1 MQNKKPLFIA
11 LITWVS
17 ISLLI
22 VGSILFIG
30 LRWGT
35 EGFNLFIQEGIFTY
49 LPTTLVSVVI
59 TWLLA
64 GLFGYSLYA
73 GKFNADNALTWLGFY
88 LVTLMYLNVFR
99 ERFRFGDIDYYIKA
113 AQKLAE
119 NNSLPIKYYYMPLWA
134 TLTEFMLPLGE
145 SGVYAMMGFL
155 NILAIITF
163 YFLLQRVLVHYGF
176 SVRLSAVVT
185 TLFMLVNTPILRTLL
200 YGQINLHVTN
210 AIFLSLLLY
219 RRYPFFSA
227 LMMALAVHLKTSP
240 LILVFAFLLERDWR
254 WLAWFVFGNLLL
266 VSITLAADGIT
277 PFLDIP
283 RNAVLMEAPRSAI
296 FHDNSFD
303 SFFGFPTEVFAISK
317 TLVRGLVYAAKG
329 LLGIATLL
337 VINRLVR
344 SQTFFSGSE
353 RGVNLSNAL
362 TPLLI
367 LMTMASPLVW
377 VHHGVFLTLSFLMLI
392 KMLDST
398 GQWLW
403 FGLAYLLEF
412 VLPTF
417 DFYPWSYG
425 RLFAPLICLWL
436 MWGLS
441 NKPSE
446 LFAKLNEWVDLPF
459 KAINAT

>member
-1 MQNKKPLFIA
+1 MQNKKPFFVA
-11 LITWVS
+11 LATWIT

-22 VGSILFIG
+22 VGSLVFIG

-35 EGFNLFIQEGIFTY
+35 EGFDLFIQEGIFTY
-49 LPTTLVSVVI
+49 LPTTLVSVAV

-64 GLFGYSLYA
+64 GFFVYSLYA

-88 LVTLMYLNVFR
+88 LVTLMYLNVMR

-113 AQKLAE
+113 AQQLAE
-119 NNSLPIKYYYMPLWA
+119 NNSLPIKYYYMPQN
-134 TLTEFMLPLGE
+134 
-145 SGVYAMMGFL
+145 GVYAMMGFL
-155 NILAIITF
+155 NILAVIAF

-176 SVRLSAVVT
+176 SVRLSALVT

-200 YGQINLHVTN
+200 YGQVNLHVMN

-219 RRYPFFSA
+219 RRYPFISA

-240 LILVFAFLLERDWR
+240 LILVLAFLLERDWR
-254 WLAWFVFGNLLL
+254 WLVWFALGNLL
-266 VSITLAADGIT
+266 VISITLAADGIT

-303 SFFGFPTEVFAISK
+303 SFFGFPSEVFAISK

-329 LLGIATLL
+329 LLGISTLL
-337 VINRLVR
+337 VIYRLVR
-344 SQTFFSGSE
+344 SQAFFSGKE
-353 RGVNLSNAL
+353 RGAKMSNAIL
-362 TPLLI
+362 PLLI

-377 VHHGVFLTLSFLMLI
+377 VHHGVFLALSFLVLI
-392 KMLDST
+392 KRLDSPS
-398 GQWLW
+398 QWLW
-403 FGLAYLLEF
+403 FGSAYLLEF
-412 VLPTF
+412 VFPTF

-441 NKPSE
+441 NKPSD
-446 LFAKLNEWVDLPF
+446 LFAKLNEWVNYPF
-459 KAINAT
+459 KMISAT